1 MTHLVAKTIALT
13 ALSVAIT
20 ACGSGKDA
28 SAKSSNT
35 NNEPVGVD
43 QRAVGITEDNLETV
57 LATAFEITAQASPG
71 GNETN
76 NYPPYADGN
85 LGDGLANIGNA
96 QANSRVADTATGID
110 LTTTKANCNAGGFA
124 SGAVGLDTANL
135 GNNGVTDFLKLYVD
149 FSFNE
154 CKTAQFWLNGKA
166 TVSLSSQSGILSN
179 NNDSTLLI
187 KLGAD
192 MKRFYVAQPT
202 KNGKQAGRSLDITG
216 KVEFSISNPERK
228 YIRAD
233 LVGVPGSSL
242 IFQEKGKADQLLQL
256 NEFES
261 YLQSSML
268 DASYSIGIK
277 GSMVSMGKA
286 TSNSKSLPTS
296 RLKIYTEKTIT
307 GQGFAVPRDG
317 VLVVET
323 ENEIARL
330 EILNQV
336 DIVYTL
342 DKGKNG
348 LDSKDPLPV
357 KTTWAEF
364 LEVNTGLKFD

>member
-1 MTHLVAKTIALT
+1 MTHLVAKSIALA

-35 NNEPVGVD
+35 NNEPQVVD

-71 GNETN
+71 GNESN

-110 LTTTKANCNAGGFA
+110 LTKASSQCNAGGSA
-124 SGAVGLDTANL
+124 SGALGLDTANL
-135 GNNGVTDFLKLYVD
+135 GANGGVTDFLKLYVD
-149 FSFNE
+149 FTFNE
-154 CKTAQFWLNGKA
+154 CKTAYLWLNGKA

-228 YIRAD
+228 FIRAE
-233 LVGVPGSSL
+233 LNGVPGSSL
-242 IFQEKGKADQLLQL
+242 IFQEKGKTDQLVQL

-261 YLQSSML
+261 YLQSSMM
-268 DASYSIGIK
+268 DASYSIGVK
-277 GSMVSMGKA
+277 GSMLSMGKA

-307 GQGFAVPRDG
+307 GQGFAVPSDG

-323 ENEIARL
+323 ENEIARF

-336 DIVYTL
+336 DLKYTL
-342 DKGKNG
+342 DKK
-348 LDSKDPLPV
+348 KDGTIDKQV
-357 KTTWAEF
+357 DTTWSEF
-364 LEVNTGLKFD
+364 ISANTGLKFD

>member
-13 ALSVAIT
+13 ALSVALT

-28 SAKSSNT
+28 SAKSST
-35 NNEPVGVD
+35 TPEPQVVD

-71 GNETN
+71 GNESN

-96 QANSRVADTATGID
+96 QANSRIADTATGID
-110 LTTTKANCNAGGFA
+110 LTSTKANCNAGGTA
-124 SGAVGLDTANL
+124 SGAVGLDTASL
-135 GNNGVTDFLKLYVD
+135 GTSGSTDFLKLYVD

-192 MKRFYVAQPT
+192 LKRFYVAQPT
-202 KNGKQAGRSLDITG
+202 KNGKQVGRSLDITG
-216 KVEFSISNPERK
+216 KVEFSVSNPERK
-228 YIRAD
+228 YLRAE
-233 LVGVPGSSL
+233 LNGVPGSSL
-242 IFQEKGKADQLLQL
+242 IFFEKGKADQLVQL

-261 YLQSSML
+261 YLQSSMM
-268 DASYSIGIK
+268 DASYSIGVK
-277 GSMVSMGKA
+277 GSMLSMGKA

-296 RLKIYTEKTIT
+296 RLKIYTDKTIT
-307 GQGFAVPRDG
+307 GQGFAVPNDG

-323 ENEIARL
+323 DKEIARF

-336 DIVYTL
+336 DLRYTL
-342 DKGKNG
+342 DKGKDG
-348 LDSKDPLPV
+348 TIEKQVD
-357 KTTWAEF
+357 TTWSEF
-364 LEVNTGLKFD
+364 IAANTGLKFD

>member
-35 NNEPVGVD
+35 NNEPVVVD

-57 LATAFEITAQASPG
+57 LATAFEVTTQAGPG
-71 GNETN
+71 SNDAN
-76 NYPPYADGN
+76 QPRPVYMQGN
-85 LGDGLANIGNA
+85 LGDGLSNMANA
-96 QANSRVADTATGID
+96 QANSTIPDAATGID
-110 LTTTKANCNAGGFA
+110 FQASKAICSQGGTA
-124 SGAVGLDTANL
+124 SGTVGLDTANL
-135 GNNGVTDFLKLYVD
+135 GANGITDFLKLYVD
-149 FSFNE
+149 FSFGE
-154 CKTAQFWLNGKA
+154 CKTALFWLNGKA

-192 MKRFYVAQPT
+192 LKRFYVAQPT
-202 KNGKQAGRSLDITG
+202 KNGKQVGRSLDITG

-228 YIRAD
+228 YIRAE
-233 LVGVPGSSL
+233 LNGVPGSSL
-242 IFQEKGKADQLLQL
+242 MFYEKGKTDQLVQL

-261 YLQSSML
+261 YLQSSMV
-268 DASYSIGIK
+268 DGSYSVGVK

-296 RLKIYTEKTIT
+296 RLKIYTDKTIT
-307 GQGFAVPRDG
+307 GQGFAVPHDG
-317 VLVVET
+317 ILVVET
-323 ENEIARL
+323 ENEIARF

-336 DIVYTL
+336 DLKYTL
-342 DKGKNG
+342 DKK
-348 LDSKDPLPV
+348 KDGTIDYQV
-357 KTTWAEF
+357 DTTWADFISEK
-364 LEVNTGLKFD
+364 TGLKLD

>member
-35 NNEPVGVD
+35 NNEPVVVD

-135 GNNGVTDFLKLYVD
+135 GNNGGTDFLKLYVD

-192 MKRFYVAQPT
+192 LKRFYVAQPT
-202 KNGKQAGRSLDITG
+202 KNGQVGRSLDITG
-216 KVEFSISNPERK
+216 KVEFSLSNPERK
-228 YIRAD
+228 YLRAD
-233 LVGVPGSSL
+233 LIGVPGSSL
-242 IFQEKGKADQLLQL
+242 MFYEKGKTDQLVQL

-268 DASYSIGIK
+268 DASYTIGVK

-307 GQGFAVPRDG
+307 GQGFAVPHSG

-323 ENEIARL
+323 DNEIARF

-336 DIVYTL
+336 DLKYTL
-342 DKGKNG
+342 DKK
-348 LDSKDPLPV
+348 KDGTIDKQV
-357 KTTWAEF
+357 DTTWADF
-364 LEVNTGLKFD
+364 ISANTGLKLD